1 MKNILS
7 RLMAVT
13 ITAMSII
20 FISGCDSV
28 NDDRIPYAEVYL
40 NFPTVADWNIHG
52 VKGDAAAYNI
62 YIRQG
67 NTRVPSNFPYT
78 DLDRTG
84 YGGLLLVND
93 VMGNSL
99 AYDLSCPVEAQ
110 PTIRLHVPADQAF
123 AECSTCG
130 STYEIYTNHGMP
142 RSGPAADRG
151 FALQRYSVTSGG
163 ALNYKIVTR

>member
-1 MKNILS
+1 MSRILS
-7 RLMAVT
+7 RLAILAV
-13 ITAMSII
+13 ASLS
-20 FISGCDSV
+20 FASVCGCDSI

-62 YIRQG
+62 YVKQG
-67 NTRVPSNFPYT
+67 NIRIPANFPYT

-99 AYDLSCPVEAQ
+99 AYDLSCPVEARPQ
-110 PTIRLHVPADQAF
+110 IRIHVPTGESY

-130 STYEIYTNHGMP
+130 STYDIYTNHGLP
-142 RSGPAADRG
+142 RSGPAADKG